1 MKSNIVIGIE
11 GLVGSGKTTI
21 CRELLK
27 TIPNSVL
34 LNGGNL
40 YRAIV
45 YVMMKNTSN
54 IEKLKAQTEN
64 VDIKMIM
71 DKLGIKII
79 IENGETQFYYN
90 EKKISEENM
99 QSKEASIAVSN
110 VGGVADN
117 EELFEFARKLI
128 NKLKKEYTVIVSG
141 RGIMKIYP
149 DIDYHFFIT
158 ADLEE
163 RVRRKNM
170 QYNGENPDEVRKNI
184 EKRDELQERAGFYD
198 KSERTIEIDVTNCKN
213 VKEEIDKLLEY
224 IK

>member
-117 EELFEFARKLI
+117 EKLFEFARKLI

>member
-45 YVMMKNTSN
+45 YVMMKNNSN

-90 EKKISEENM
+90 DKKISEESM

-110 VGGVADN
+110 VGGVANN
-117 EELFEFARKLI
+117 EKLFEFARELI

>member
-117 EELFEFARKLI
+117 EKLFEFARKLI
-128 NKLKKEYTVIVSG
+128 NKLKKEYAVIVSG

>member
-45 YVMMKNTSN
+45 YVMMKNNSN

-90 EKKISEENM
+90 DKKISEESM

-110 VGGVADN
+110 VGGVANN
-117 EELFEFARKLI
+117 EKLFEFARELI
-128 NKLKKEYTVIVSG
+128 NKLKKEYTVIVAG

-184 EKRDELQERAGFYD
+184 EKRDELQARVGFYD
-198 KSERTIEIDVTNCKN
+198 KSEKTIEIDVTNCKD
-213 VKEEIDKLLEY
+213 VKEEINKLLEY

>member
-45 YVMMKNTSN
+45 YVMMKNNSN

-90 EKKISEENM
+90 DKKISEENM

-117 EELFEFARKLI
+117 EKLFEFARKLI

>member
-90 EKKISEENM
+90 EEKISEENM

-117 EELFEFARKLI
+117 EKLFEFARKLI